1 MKDILSNNKKYT
13 KEELREWS
21 DKLGEVLNIIFLSK
35 KSFYNENSSHYK
47 DIVNSKTFSNN
58 SK

>member
-1 MKDILSNNKKYT
+1 MKDVLSNNKKYT

-35 KSFYNENSSHYK
+35 KDFFNENSSDYK
-47 DIVNSKTFSNN
+47 NVVNSKSFSNN